1 MRHVIA
7 FLGAASLFS
16 ACEREPTAFSRPQQA
31 PDGVLKVVNDHMVSK
46 GTVMADYELD
56 SLSYDYVDRRWSST
70 PVGRLRSV
78 TTLLC
83 WSQMRT
89 PARLCVFLVY
99 EDNPSVV
106 PSA

>member
-56 SLSYDYVDRRWSST
+56 SLSYDYVDRRWSVFYT
-70 PVGRLRSV
+70 GR
-78 TTLLC
+78 TL
-83 WSQMRT
+83 
-89 PARLCVFLVY
+89 AIGDHFAVLVSD
-99 EDNPSVV
+99 EDAGEIEVV
-106 PSA
+106 PGL